1 MQRPDVEKYE
11 ALAGA
16 PIPVEVEG
24 RDWLP
29 TGPMVYARQYPGQ
42 LLEKMR
48 PALSELCAYTKHLE
62 RKMEYHFDQSLTIS
76 GETRK
81 QIDAIKSLLRDWLAA
96 CPETCGQYDDVRK
109 RAEEAVR

>member
-11 ALAGA
+11 AMAEA

-24 RDWLP
+24 YDWLP

-48 PALSELCAYTKHLE
+48 PALSELCAYIKHLE
-62 RKMEYHFDQSLTIS
+62 RKMEYHFDQSLAIS
-76 GETRK
+76 GETQK
-81 QIDAIKSLLRDWLAA
+81 EIGALKAILRDWLAQ
-96 CPETCGQYDDVRK
+96 CLSMCG
-109 RAEEAVR
+109 